1 MYLTNKY
8 TRWYYNII
16 KRAQTRII
24 TGYTKKHHIIPRSL
38 GGDNADSNLV
48 KLTAKEHFVCHLLL
62 TKMTEGKAKR
72 SMCYASWQM
81 TNVNGRTTRE
91 RYTPT
96 AKMYEL
102 IKKQLSDSYKGV
114 PKTYKIWL
122 GKTHTLESRQLQ
134 SKVKRGKNNPM
145 FGRIQ
150 SEETKKAIKLAQI
163 GIPKPR
169 FICPHC
175 NKSIG
180 GKSNYNRYH
189 GEKCSINTI

>member
-24 TGYTKKHHIIPRSL
+24 TGYTEKHHIIPRSL
-38 GGDNADSNLV
+38 GGTNDQSNLV
-48 KLTAKEHFVCHLLL
+48 RLTAKEHFVCHLLL
-62 TKMTEGKAKR
+62 TKMTEGKFKR
-72 SMCYASWQM
+72 SMCYAVWQM
-81 TNVNGRTTRE
+81 TNINGRTTRE

-96 AKMYEL
+96 ASMYEVL
-102 IKKQLSDSYKGV
+102 RRQLSESYKGV
-114 PKTYKIWL
+114 PKTYKNWL
-122 GKTHTLESRQLQ
+122 GKKHTLESKKLQ
-134 SKVKRGKNNPM
+134 SSVKQGKNNPM
-145 FGRIQ
+145 YGRTQ
-150 SEETKKAIKLAQI
+150 SNETVNAIRLAQI

-180 GKSNYNRYH
+180 GKANYNRYH
-189 GEKCSINTI
+189 GSKCPINTV